1 MWYPMFADVVA
12 LTLEVAVG
20 ALRDV
25 ASIAGRIAILFP
37 DA

>member
-1 MWYPMFADVVA
+1 MFADLVA